1 MNNFNGQSGSDFN
14 NEKDQPFDPMQSYA
28 YQDMMQ
34 YKSRGWSVASFVLSI
49 ISVVCCCAW
58 YVSCVLAI
66 LAIIFAIVSRRNL
79 GYFDGFSVA
88 GLVIGI
94 FGLVFSLF
102 VGFLAVS
109 GIITEFTQEFENA
122 LEEIEGGGTTDSF

>member
-1 MNNFNGQSGSDFN
+1 
-14 NEKDQPFDPMQSYA
+14 
-28 YQDMMQ
+28 
-34 YKSRGWSVASFVLSI
+34 
-49 ISVVCCCAW
+49 
-58 YVSCVLAI
+58 VLAI